1 MIVSKCGAFPNKLP
15 EKNCV
20 TLKPDIALWSG
31 TFTSAESAALQDFSK
46 SQPAVDLL
54 PLSQST
60 TFNKSLEVL
69 RKAQDFHV
77 CCHCCKLE
85 ALQLLVRWR
94 FEIRRS
100 HRHRI
105 RYINN
110 KKMIRGV
117 SQLIVVLFLTLQ
129 PLVYWQNWTIYVKE
143 YNRSSNHWFSAEL
156 EIACCCSLAGLHTNK
171 KKNPPHNSH
180 KMEASMLA
188 REQRIFYNSPQ
199 PSRNDLFLIL
209 HSDAGFPTVITDKLE
224 VISQVKKQK
233 EKKERRTKHNTGVFS
248 CIQNCILLEEACA
261 NCTAAPFEI
270 TEDYFSHLHFFSLH
284 LLFHSRL

>member
-31 TFTSAESAALQDFSK
+31 TFTPAESAALQDFSK

-69 RKAQDFHV
+69 RKVQDFHV

-105 RYINN
+105 CYINN

-129 PLVYWQNWTIYVKE
+129 PLVYWQNWTTYVKE

-156 EIACCCSLAGLHTNK
+156 ETACCCSLAGLHTNK
-171 KKNPPHNSH
+171 KKIH
-180 KMEASMLA
+180 
-188 REQRIFYNSPQ
+188 
-199 PSRNDLFLIL
+199 LI
-209 HSDAGFPTVITDKLE
+209 TV
-224 VISQVKKQK
+224 
-233 EKKERRTKHNTGVFS
+233 TKWRPV
-248 CIQNCILLEEACA
+248 C
-261 NCTAAPFEI
+261 
-270 TEDYFSHLHFFSLH
+270 
-284 LLFHSRL
+284 

>member
-77 CCHCCKLE
+77 CCHCWKLE

-171 KKNPPHNSH
+171 KKIH
-180 KMEASMLA
+180 
-188 REQRIFYNSPQ
+188 
-199 PSRNDLFLIL
+199 LI
-209 HSDAGFPTVITDKLE
+209 TV
-224 VISQVKKQK
+224 
-233 EKKERRTKHNTGVFS
+233 TKWRPV
-248 CIQNCILLEEACA
+248 C
-261 NCTAAPFEI
+261 
-270 TEDYFSHLHFFSLH
+270 
-284 LLFHSRL
+284 